1 MDQQTE
7 LPVNKEAPAELKKAI
22 EAKGD
27 LRKVA
32 LKPRVPDRAVY
43 LSTEMSPKEQ
53 VELLVFLN
61 KNSDVFMWSTSDL
74 VGVSSEIIEHKLQV
88 NSNVKPKKKK
98 LCKLS
103 KEKIEAAEAEVQRL
117 LHAGF
122 IQEVA
127 YPQWLANVVMVR
139 KKNGKC

>member
-1 MDQQTE
+1 

-103 KEKIEAAEAEVQRL
+103 KEKIEAAEVEVQRL

-122 IQEVA
+122 IHEVV

>member
-1 MDQQTE
+1 
-7 LPVNKEAPAELKKAI
+7 
-22 EAKGD
+22 
-27 LRKVA
+27 
-32 LKPRVPDRAVY
+32 
-43 LSTEMSPKEQ
+43 MSPKEQ

-122 IQEVA
+122 IHEVV